1 MVIKITRII
10 NLKYF
15 CKDIVSEG
23 IKTLFGFLPKGTV
36 IGQIY
41 IMDIDKDMI
50 CKYWSTWM
58 LYIQDGQIY
67 LMSIYCC
74 VGIKKFLNVF
84 GGPWAGLNK
93 HHPDKNI
100 MTIFVTIS
108 EYSMMTQTVF

>member
-1 MVIKITRII
+1 MFMGIGRPNDVLMMDILLHCYRMNFLMVIKITRII

-50 CKYWSTWM
+50 CKY
-58 LYIQDGQIY
+58 
-67 LMSIYCC
+67 
-74 VGIKKFLNVF
+74 
-84 GGPWAGLNK
+84 
-93 HHPDKNI
+93 
-100 MTIFVTIS
+100 
-108 EYSMMTQTVF
+108 